1 MVVNSLIDFPGGSV
15 GKVSACNAGDPGLIP
30 ALGRSPG
37 EGNGNPFFNPFYCIV
52 NCLNVAYQRLQL
64 LICNTIYN
72 PYCNSVN
79 C

>member
-15 GKVSACNAGDPGLIP
+15 CKVSACSAGDPGSIP
-30 ALGRSPG
+30 ALERSPG
-37 EGNGNPFFNPFYCIV
+37 EGNGNPFFNPFYCTV
-52 NCLNVAYQRLQL
+52 DCLNVAYQRLQL

-72 PYCNSVN
+72 ISCNSVN